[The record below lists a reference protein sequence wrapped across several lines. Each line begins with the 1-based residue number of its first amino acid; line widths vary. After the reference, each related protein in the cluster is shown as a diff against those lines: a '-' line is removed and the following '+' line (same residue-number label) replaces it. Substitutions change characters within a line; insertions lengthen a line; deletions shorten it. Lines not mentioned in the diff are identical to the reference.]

1 MPGVRHLLDLGDGAT
16 PHEDLGSPAVER
28 GQFGGTIGRYHWESE
43 PHWPP
48 EPAPPAGAPNVLIV
62 LLDDVGFAQLGC
74 FGSDIPTPT
83 FDGLAAQGLRYA
95 NFHTTALCSPTR
107 ACVLTGRNH
116 HTCGMGR
123 IAELA
128 TGFPGYDACIPRSC
142 GFLPEM
148 LTPHGYAAYAV
159 GKWHLTPDEE
169 LHLGARRDRWPLG
182 RGFERFY
189 GFFGGETHQFVPAL
203 VHDNHF
209 VDPPRSYEDGYHL
222 TEDLVSHAIEYLED
236 LRHVDVDKP
245 WFLYLA
251 TGACHSPHQA
261 PADWIARFR
270 GQFDDGWDRWREAA
284 LRRQIESGVVPPHT
298 ELSPRPEWV
307 PAWESLSPQERRV
320 YARYME
326 AFAGFLAHT
335 DAQVGRLIEW
345 LQRSGELDRTLVL
358 VLSDNGA
365 SSEGG
370 PVGSLND
377 ARAWNWLPRTLEE
390 ADARLD
396 EIGGPRIHN
405 NYPWGWTVA
414 GNTPFRRW
422 KRETHEGGVADP
434 LIVRWPGGIA
444 ARGEVRH
451 QYVHA
456 IDLVPTILEVIGID
470 APATVGGVEQRPI
483 EGTSFAYSFG
493 APDAP
498 ERHTTQYYEMFGC
511 RAIYHEGWKA
521 VVYHPIQS
529 DDPGLDR
536 VGWELY
542 HLRADPSE
550 CHDLAAEQPVRL
562 AALVERWWIEAA
574 RHQVLPL
581 DNRPFSELVLERPRP
596 VEPRRRYVYRPGRS
610 PVPESVAA
618 NVKNRPHRITAHV
631 SLDGHGP
638 VEGALAVQGSV
649 LGGWS
654 FHLLGDGRLCYV
666 HNLSGWREYRIE
678 GPVGE
683 RLGPGEH
690 RLAFTF
696 TPGRDGAVHRGVLL
710 VDGDEVAA
718 GDIER
723 TTWSRFSITG
733 AGLTVGWSPDFSP
746 ADRDYR
752 GPFRFTGRIDR
763 VEIDVDGDGF
773 VDAEAEAADAIRSQ

>member
-1 MPGVRHLLDLGDGAT
+1 
-16 PHEDLGSPAVER
+16 VER
-28 GQFGGTIGRYHWESE
+28 GEFRGKVGRYHWESE
-43 PHWPP
+43 PYWPP
-48 EPAPPAGAPNVLIV
+48 DPSPPPNAPNVLIV
-62 LLDDVGFAQLGC
+62 VLDDVGFAQLGC
-74 FGSDIPTPT
+74 FGSDMATPC
-83 FDGLAAQGLRYA
+83 FDRLAAGGLRYA

-123 IAELA
+123 IMELA
-128 TGFPGYDACIPRSC
+128 SGFPGYDARIPRSC
-142 GFLPEM
+142 GFLPQM

-159 GKWHLTPDEE
+159 GKWHLTPEDEI
-169 LHLGARRDRWPLG
+169 HLGARRDRWPLG

-189 GFFGGETHQFVPAL
+189 GFFLGETHQFVPAL
-203 VHDNHF
+203 AHDNHF
-209 VDPPRSYEDGYHL
+209 VGPPATYEEGYHL
-222 TEDLVSHAIEYLED
+222 TEDLVDRAIEYLED
-236 LRHVDVDKP
+236 LRHVDVEKP

-261 PADWIARFR
+261 PADWIASYR
-270 GQFDDGWDRWREAA
+270 GGFDGGWDRWREATLA
-284 LRRQIESGVVPPHT
+284 RQIAAGVVPAHT
-298 ELSPRPEWV
+298 ELSPRPDWV
-307 PAWESLSPQERRV
+307 PAWDSLSARERRV

-326 AFAGFLAHT
+326 AFAGYLSHT
-335 DAQVGRLIEW
+335 DAQVGRLIGW
-345 LQRSGELDRTLVL
+345 LERWGELDDTLVV

-377 ARAWNWLPRTLEE
+377 VRAWNWLPRTVGE
-390 ADARLD
+390 ADERLD

-434 LIVRWPGGIA
+434 LIVHWPDGID
-444 ARGEVRH
+444 ARGEVRR

-456 IDLVPTILEVIGID
+456 IDVAPTILEAIGIEP
-470 APATVGGVEQRPI
+470 PATIGGVEQQPI
-483 EGTSFAYSFG
+483 EGTGFAYTFSE
-493 APDAP
+493 AEAP

-521 VVYHPIQS
+521 AVYHPIQAGES
-529 DDPGLDR
+529 GLDR

-542 HLRADPSE
+542 DLRADPSE
-550 CHDLAAEQPVRL
+550 CHDRAAAETERL
-562 AALVERWWIEAA
+562 QALIERWWIEAA

-581 DNRPFSELVLERPRP
+581 DNRPFSDLVLGRPGS
-596 VEPRRRYVYRPGRS
+596 VEPRGRYVYRPGRA
-610 PVPESVAA
+610 PVPETMAA
-618 NVKNRPHRITAHV
+618 NVRNRPHSITAYIGV
-631 SLDGHGP
+631 DGHGP
-638 VEGALAVQGSV
+638 VEGVLAVQGSV

-666 HNLSGWREYRIE
+666 HNLSGWREYRVE
-678 GPVGE
+678 GTVGE
-683 RLGPGEH
+683 RLAPGEH
-690 RLAFTF
+690 TLAFTF
-696 TPGRDGAVHRGVLL
+696 TPGGDGAAHRGRLF
-710 VDGDEVAA
+710 VDGEEIAA

-723 TTWSRFSITG
+723 VTWSRFSITG
-733 AGLTVGWSPDFSP
+733 AGLTVGWSADFSP

-752 GPFRFTGRIDR
+752 GPFRFTGRLDR
-763 VEIDVDGDGF
+763 VEIGVGGEAF
-773 VDAEAEAADAIRSQ
+773 VDAGAEAEDIVRSQ